1 MLKLYFLHSHGGH
14 NGFTGTVHL
23 CKSKITNLSYET
35 FKPKKLT
42 ETAPHQC
49 HCLSRKLK
57 IQIMQKEKKNFSCTI
72 CFQQELI
79 MNIHTTDNTLNM
91 SPIQYEHTKKAVP
104 SRQPADLI

>member
-23 CKSKITNLSYET
+23 CKGKITNLSYDT
-35 FKPKKLT
+35 FTSKKLLQT
-42 ETAPHQC
+42 QKTAPHQ
-49 HCLSRKLK
+49 
-57 IQIMQKEKKNFSCTI
+57 EKKNFSCTI

-79 MNIHTTDNTLNM
+79 MNIHTTGNTLNM
-91 SPIQYEHTKKAVP
+91 SPIQNEHTKKAVP